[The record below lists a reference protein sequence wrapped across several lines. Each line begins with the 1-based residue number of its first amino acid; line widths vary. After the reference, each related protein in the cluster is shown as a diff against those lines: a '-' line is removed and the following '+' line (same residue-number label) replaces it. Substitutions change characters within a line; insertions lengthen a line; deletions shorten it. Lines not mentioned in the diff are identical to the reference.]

1 MLKYIENADEQSG
14 VYPLT
19 EDLMYIIQQQGAQAG
34 WFDETGVG
42 YLFKDKDG
50 NKVIGI
56 NNEISWLF
64 MCRYL

>member
-1 MLKYIENADEQSG
+1 MIKIGDRMPEFEVMDQ
-14 VYPLT
+14 
-19 EDLMYIIQQQGAQAG
+19 
-34 WFDETGVG
+34 
-42 YLFKDKDG
+42 DG